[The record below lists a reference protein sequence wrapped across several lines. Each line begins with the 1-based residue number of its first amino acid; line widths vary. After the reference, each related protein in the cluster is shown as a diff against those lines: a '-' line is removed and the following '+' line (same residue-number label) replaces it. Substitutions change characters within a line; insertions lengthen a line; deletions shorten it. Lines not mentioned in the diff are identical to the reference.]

1 MLKIEVFPLLQIQPG
16 SLLLTPEM
24 RYTLQIVGGPSRSAT
39 GQSYQGGAVEIKFD
53 VEDKS
58 IATVDVFREITGHDI
73 GDTHLFYEIIQ
84 LKLGSSGER
93 RSIISKKTIPIRVRL
108 VSDIEIPYN
117 NQRTVYQASMIK
129 LIALLK
135 YQNEYFTHGIAP
147 ISYAWNCTSPTIL
160 SLSLPAKSDITG
172 GVLQNSLIMASK
184 KIRNNEFG
192 DNQATFLSTFNSST
206 IYSIG
211 GKAGEALVSL
221 QLAIE
226 YPYKYRTEKNWFTT
240 KIIVRVNEKLIVE
253 VPEYINNPEKETHLY
268 LMPPHT
274 YTKIDTNKKTRLRLG
289 YSQ

>member
-1 MLKIEVFPLLQIQPG
+1 
-16 SLLLTPEM
+16 M

-135 YQNEYFTHGIAP
+135 YQNEYFTHGIAT

-172 GVLQNSLIMASK
+172 DVLQNSLIMASK

-192 DNQATFLSTFNSST
+192 DNEATFLSTFNSST
-206 IYSIG
+206 IYSVG

-226 YPYKYRTEKNWFTT
+226 YPYKYRTEKNWFST

-253 VPEYINNPEKETHLY
+253 VPEYINNQEKETHLY